1 MVTEPT
7 KVGIGVRCTTCG
19 RDKEPH
25 GRMYFSGCDDDCE
38 GYYAVPLPGCLW
50 PGETDADFGYP
61 SCSHSTRPMTAEEI
75 AAWKEA
81 QP

>member
-1 MVTEPT
+1 MHST
-7 KVGIGVRCTTCG
+7 
-19 RDKEPH
+19 
-25 GRMYFSGCDDDCE
+25 GCDNDCE
-38 GYYAVPLPGCLW
+38 GYYAEPLPGCLW

-61 SCSHSTRPMTAEEI
+61 SCVHSTRPMTVEEI